1 MYMLYYAGKINLFDT
16 IAERFMNW
24 TNSLNDKPKKGTDMY
39 ETLKRVIDTYG
50 DEAQLIV
57 AVEELSELTKAITKH
72 LRGKGDP
79 VNIAEEIADVE
90 IMLEQLKLIFP
101 YIVDDIEEWKQVK
114 IERIDCI
121 CDEADRELLT
131 NINDRM

>member
-1 MYMLYYAGKINLFDT
+1 
-16 IAERFMNW
+16 MN
-24 TNSLNDKPKKGTDMY
+24 K
-39 ETLKRVIDTYG
+39 TLKRVIDTFG

-57 AVEELSELTKAITKH
+57 AVEELSELQKAITKH

-101 YIVDDIEEWKQVK
+101 YIVEDIEEWKQVK
-114 IERIDCI
+114 IERIECI
-121 CDEADRELLT
+121 CDEADRELLI
-131 NINDRM
+131 NLNDRM